1 MSIAILELSENGDL
15 QRIHDKWLTR
25 SACSSQGTKQDADRL
40 HLKSFWGLFVL
51 CGLAC
56 LLSLLIYLIQIV
68 RQFAR
73 HYLDLQ
79 ELESAGPSSQSSRL
93 QTFISF
99 AGEKE
104 VVIKNLSKKRKLER
118 ASTGDTDKDK
128 STDGD
133 LNGSVNPGNEAKLVA
148 FEVFGHNSH
157 FY

>member
-1 MSIAILELSENGDL
+1 M
-15 QRIHDKWLTR
+15 
-25 SACSSQGTKQDADRL
+25 
-40 HLKSFWGLFVL
+40 
-51 CGLAC
+51 CGVAC
-56 LLSLLIYLIQIV
+56 LLALLIYLIQIV

-79 ELESAGPSSQSSRL
+79 ELESAGRSSQSSRL